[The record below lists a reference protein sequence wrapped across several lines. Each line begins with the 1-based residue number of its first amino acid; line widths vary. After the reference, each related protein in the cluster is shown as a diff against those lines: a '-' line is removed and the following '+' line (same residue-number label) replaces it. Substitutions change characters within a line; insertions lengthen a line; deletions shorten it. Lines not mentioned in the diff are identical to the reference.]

1 MKAREPEARPGTRTG
16 GRPVGPATEE
26 DLVVAL
32 AAGDRAALAGLYD
45 RYGRRAWALARR
57 ICADD
62 DHAQDAVQEAFLAVW
77 KGAARFDPA
86 RGRVGTWV
94 MTLVHHKAVDLVRR
108 EDGPRRRTTALD
120 DQQPDLPSVPAAE
133 GAALA
138 AVTATAVRRALDTL
152 PEEQRHAL
160 ALAYFGGY
168 TQREVASLTDSPL
181 GTVKSRMFAGLA
193 RLRASLGPSFAPAFD
208 EGVGR

>member
-1 MKAREPEARPGTRTG
+1 VTGPGTADR
-16 GRPVGPATEE
+16 RSAPRAAAPLDEE
-26 DLVVAL
+26 DLLAAL

-45 RYGRRAWALARR
+45 RYGRQAWALARR

-77 KGAARFDPA
+77 KGAARFDPV

-108 EDGPRRRTTALD
+108 EDGARRRTTALD
-120 DQQPDLPSVPAAE
+120 DERTDLPSVPAAE
-133 GAALA
+133 GEALA

-152 PEEQRHAL
+152 PDEQRRAL

-193 RLRASLGPSFAPAFD
+193 RLRAVLGPSFDDGA
-208 EGVGR
+208 GR